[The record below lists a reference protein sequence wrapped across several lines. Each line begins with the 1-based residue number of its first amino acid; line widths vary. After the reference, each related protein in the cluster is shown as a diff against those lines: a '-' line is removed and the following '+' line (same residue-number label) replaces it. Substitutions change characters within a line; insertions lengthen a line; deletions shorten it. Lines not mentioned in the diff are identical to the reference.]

1 LPNNLNFATQIVYD
15 NIPPITQGIGVMIIE
30 STFIVG

>member
-1 LPNNLNFATQIVYD
+1 MYGYAYAYPRFRPSDDTIVAV
-15 NIPPITQGIGVMIIE
+15 GIGVMIIE